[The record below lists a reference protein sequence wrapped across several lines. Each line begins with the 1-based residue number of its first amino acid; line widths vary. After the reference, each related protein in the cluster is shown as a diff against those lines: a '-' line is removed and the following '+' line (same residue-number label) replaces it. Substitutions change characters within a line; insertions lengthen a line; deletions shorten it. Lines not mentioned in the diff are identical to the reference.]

1 MSTGGGT
8 RVRGPDNRAARPR
21 VSDDHLTRRPRQT
34 RGRGR
39 AVLLLVISLALL
51 VALGLQISH
60 TKADREVAS
69 QAAARQEATSQA
81 LADLAA
87 TEKVAADQAAAVRAL
102 ADQAAAEKAAE
113 AKATKAKAAAEKA
126 ASEKAAADQA
136 AADIRAAKAA
146 QPPPG
151 LEGLQPALARA
162 FTSARVAALAAGLDL
177 RINSGF
183 RTAAT
188 QQRLYDDAVA
198 KYGSPAKAR
207 PWVLP
212 PAESD
217 HVKGLAIDVAPAS
230 GAAWLEKH
238 GVSYGLCRRYVNEW
252 WHFELLA
259 PALGQRCPAMEPYAG
274 G

>member
-1 MSTGGGT
+1 
-8 RVRGPDNRAARPR
+8 V
-21 VSDDHLTRRPRQT
+21 
-34 RGRGR
+34 
-39 AVLLLVISLALL
+39 

-60 TKADREVAS
+60 TMADRKAVSQAQAS
-69 QAAARQEATSQA
+69 Q
-81 LADLAA
+81 
-87 TEKVAADQAAAVRAL
+87 VL
-102 ADQAAAEKAAE
+102 ADQAAAYQLAAAQMAARQAVADQALADQIAAAKAATD
-113 AKATKAKAAAEKA
+113 KVAAEKA
-126 ASEKAAADQA
+126 ARERA
-136 AADIRAAKAA
+136 AADIKAAKAG

-151 LEGLQPALARA
+151 TKGLQPALTKA

-177 RINSGF
+177 RINSGY

-188 QQRLYDDAVA
+188 QQRLYDDALA
-198 KYGSPAKAR
+198 KYGSPATAR
-207 PWVLP
+207 RWVLP

-259 PALGQRCPAMEPYAG
+259 PAVGQRCPAMEPSAG

>member
-8 RVRGPDNRAARPR
+8 RVRRPDARAGRPR
-21 VSDDHLTRRPRQT
+21 VSDDHLTRGRRQT
-34 RGRGR
+34 RRPR
-39 AVLLLVISLALL
+39 RTVLLLVISPALL

-60 TKADREVAS
+60 TRVDHATASKAAAS
-69 QAAARQEATSQA
+69 QAATNQA

-87 TEKVAADQAAAVRAL
+87 TQKLAADQAAAEKAL
-102 ADQAAAEKAAE
+102 ADQAAAERAAE
-113 AKATKAKAAAEKA
+113 AKAAKDKAAAEKA

-136 AADIRAAKAA
+136 AADVKAAKAA

-151 LEGLQPALARA
+151 TEGLQPALAQA
-162 FTSARVAALAAGLDL
+162 FTRARVAALAAGLDL

-183 RTAAT
+183 RTVAA

-198 KYGSPAKAR
+198 KYGSPTKAR

-230 GAAWLEKH
+230 GAVWLEKH

-259 PALGQRCPAMEPYAG
+259 PAVGQRCPAMEPYAG